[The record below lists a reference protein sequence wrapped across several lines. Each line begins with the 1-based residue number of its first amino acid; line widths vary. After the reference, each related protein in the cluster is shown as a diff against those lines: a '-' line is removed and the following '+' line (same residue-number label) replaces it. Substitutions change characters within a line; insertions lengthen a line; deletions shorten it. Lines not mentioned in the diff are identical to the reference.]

1 MRNWVYYM
9 QEGLRNMFKK
19 KKTDDSV
26 FDYSYTEKEF
36 KEPISENQIAFGH
49 DMASEE
55 VDGMYFDDEVKE
67 WEEAVGYKEKDCG
80 CGDCG
85 CKN

>member
-1 MRNWVYYM
+1 MSQLDKYVKQNWQMDVNFKFPR
-9 QEGLRNMFKK
+9 LRKNF
-19 KKTDDSV
+19 
-26 FDYSYTEKEF
+26 
-36 KEPISENQIAFGH
+36 P
-49 DMASEE
+49 
-55 VDGMYFDDEVKE
+55 KE